1 MEAANKITEN
11 TDMRTVVHQ
20 LNNDA
25 KIYETQLENLLK
37 FVDELEHSNKELMR
51 FIDKK
56 NYQDAADYKNRVT
69 ELLSRPRGSGGSQE
83 AVLRQPP

>member
-56 NYQDAADYKNRVT
+56 NYQD
-69 ELLSRPRGSGGSQE
+69 
-83 AVLRQPP
+83 